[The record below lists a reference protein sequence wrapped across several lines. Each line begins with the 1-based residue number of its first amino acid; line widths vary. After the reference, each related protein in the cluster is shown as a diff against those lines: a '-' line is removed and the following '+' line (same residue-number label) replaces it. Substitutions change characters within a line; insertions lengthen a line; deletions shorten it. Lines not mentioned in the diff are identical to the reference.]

1 MVPHLLPIDFGN
13 ANSAYSFDGVDD
25 NISIADNAVFNF
37 TSYSISVWFKYN
49 APGTAGKSIWS
60 LISKNAVGNGF
71 DDAFHMWVNATT
83 KELGGRVGNG
93 SLEFYL
99 GNPPAVDNGQW
110 HQSILV
116 FDNSNNVVNLY
127 LDGVLISSVVN
138 TSNPFNNGSNIKIG
152 FWEAF
157 NNYFNGYI
165 DDIKIYNTALTP
177 SQVAAEYTSS
187 SLVASYPFTG
197 NANDAVG
204 TNNGT
209 VNGATL
215 TTDRFGNAN
224 SAYSFD
230 GVDDFIGIGSLN
242 FATNDYT
249 ISYWV
254 NVNTNNADIAVVSGN
269 DPAAL
274 NQTFIMSGFSGGVGR
289 FLHRNPSGA
298 TGGVNLAGIQ
308 ALTLGQWKFITCIKQ
323 GTTLTYYVN
332 GVADNTITDVA
343 ATNISSA
350 ISLEFGRLMSSAF
363 TPIYHLNGKIDE
375 VKIYNTALSA
385 AQVLADYTN
394 ATQITLPIA
403 VLSGGTQGTCNS
415 ANSNNMNGGTATGVG
430 CGGGGAGY
438 WGGHGGAG
446 YFGGG
451 GGGAAGLNAP
461 NRIGGDGGS
470 GAIAMALANSGGT
483 ILSNIFL
490 VSGNSFTI
498 PIGVSQVKV
507 FAIGAGG
514 GGAGATSADGTSGGG
529 GAAGGIA
536 YKKYTVTPGDV
547 MTYEIGIG
555 GIGGIDANNGSA
567 GTNTTATINGVSI
580 LGNGGTGGYYNNGVD
595 ALGGNFSGGDGGA
608 VGGSG
613 KGISGD
619 NGGGAGGGIAGGYN
633 ASVTCSGGVGA
644 DAQNIDI
651 LFGILSN
658 TATNI
663 DNLPNLIAYY
673 KFNNTSADSSG
684 NNLHG
689 TIIGSPT
696 FTVDRNGNANSA
708 ISFNG
713 NTANRIEVDDN
724 ILLHTPSI
732 TIGAWV
738 KFNSLGSIKTIVDK
752 PLGSNVSDSWHFGTE
767 NGNFSCWHFNST
779 NTYPYTQ
786 VTSAINTNQW
796 YYVVNTFDDVSKQH
810 KLYVD
815 GLLKATNTFNSTIGY
830 DNSKLYIG
838 AAIENGGLNFPM
850 DGEIDEVKIYGSAL
864 TASQILDE
872 FENEVVAN
880 KPGSGDGISLDGS
893 NDYVQLPSVL
903 DGATQFTVDFWI
915 KTAENRSSG
924 TYWQKPSI
932 LGNGNPSGPDGDFG
946 ISTSNGFIGVWHGF
960 CCGDQ
965 SFETT
970 KAINDNQ
977 WHHVAAVNDGSN
989 VVLFVDGIQQAGS
1002 IPTGG
1007 GALQNAARPWRLGMI
1022 NSCCSGD
1029 TPHQGTLDEFR
1040 IWNTHLTQTQIRD
1053 RMCKKIVNTDAL
1065 YSNLSAYY
1073 NFNEKIGSTVFD
1085 GSANSNTATLH
1096 NGASRITSGA
1106 PIGNT
1111 SSHDYSGASASVNLA
1126 NPTRGDDVTITLTS
1140 GSAQGVQVY
1149 NVNEAPNSRSGV
1161 EGLETNDGYFGTFIV
1176 GGTSPTFN
1184 TVYNYDGISSIS
1196 DENALSLFSRND
1208 NSTNSWLGESATL
1221 NATANTLTKN
1231 AISATQKEFI
1241 IGANDPGNISSN
1253 QSSCAATIPNPLT
1266 GTSAYNGALGVTYQW
1281 QDSSVNATWQNISGA
1296 TNTSPL
1302 ILPLAST
1309 PKYYRRLATLGSLTL
1324 SSNIVFL
1331 DIKDA
1336 IALNI
1341 IPTNQWNLYAYE
1353 GTSVDS
1359 VNVTYKGSYTRN
1371 TLGVNTI
1378 TDYGSGNNPSTASG
1392 YAGCSMTT
1400 PNNTYSLYAIRKG
1413 FPTGSYALNIPQ
1425 HDDELKIYK
1434 DGILLT
1440 SAACCNNMGSQYF
1453 TLTTLDANSVIECR
1467 MTNSGGGPGHMVVD
1481 IFLQNLTGGTIGS
1494 NQTNCTAFTPSL
1506 LSNNHPAYGGASTTI
1521 LYQWQMSND
1530 NINYTNISGATSL
1543 TYQPSVV
1550 NNDTYFRRKAMN
1562 ANNEEAFSNVVLMDI
1577 NGPTFYADLDGDGF
1591 GDPTN
1596 VLMACSLPSGYTTD
1610 NTDCNDNS
1618 AIEHPGQ
1625 VWYLDADGDG
1635 YGIGSSLV
1643 QCNRPTNRYLAS
1655 ELIALNGDCND
1666 NHAHIH
1672 PGAQYLTFTGAP
1684 NYTNQIC
1691 FPLTGDSYTNFR
1703 YEVMYFNI
1711 YNEMPE
1717 NGAPRLSVDL
1727 NQDFI
1732 LDAYDKR
1739 LSMQPEDVNDTNTSD
1754 GKKYFLIVNGIQ
1766 PSIPIQSYVSPH
1778 LINCDYFGPFLNV
1791 PQVFSYPNLR
1801 VLAKDIS
1808 FSNYN
1813 PDVSSSVTVTA
1824 HITNPSDFDALNI
1837 PIRLVNQFDTTQQFP
1852 IQIASYIPAHNAIDI
1867 TWTITTPALSGLCP
1881 MKVVVDYGNTLNET
1895 NENDNTAIRGFINGT
1910 GSLQGGISVTSA
1922 VSPKTI
1928 IVNNGNAVNATIIG
1942 HAGYTGLAMTL
1953 NDINVPGAE
1962 VQCTIVE
1969 TGLTFNGT
1977 TDANGNFS
1985 ISFEAPIGAGTYHV
1999 MGTVSD
2005 FTWSGAMEPDSN
2017 EFTVV
2022 PNTVLST
2029 MQPDI
2034 TFFTANESNSLL
2046 LAGDVMKIKYGSLN
2060 QGTIASTQA
2069 HKIKLTITGPSGF
2082 LVIDSFMA
2090 PTLLVGEFSSL
2101 DSIVTS
2107 PLTVGDYY
2115 VSITTDADDEISE
2128 SDEANNSNSF
2138 VLQVQPANVDLLAT
2152 ASSTATP
2159 VICSNQVLLTTTIK
2173 NQGTI
2178 ATSSSTTA
2186 TVAIMNN
2193 STTIASI
2200 TENIPVI
2207 QGGSEYQ
2214 FGHTF
2219 SIPFLPASYSIV
2231 VNIDN
2236 NNTIAESNET
2246 NNVNQFQLS
2255 IDTCKPDLLLADFC
2269 NNVNIASSSPDY
2281 SGTVTLNAT
2290 IRNEGTRSL
2299 NTPVTVRFHFS
2310 NGSYVD
2316 ALYTQPILPQET
2328 AMISVPASIPSN
2340 ASSISVEIDPLN
2352 VIDETNNSNNT
2363 SASSNLGWDIAPEI
2377 TGCSNGIA
2385 AYNYHTGGFIHLYAH
2400 IRSLNLYKQ
2409 DSVTVNFKISGPG
2422 ITGQLDMGNAKL
2434 YNVVPTCLCPV
2445 IAAIPSVYLISQQG
2459 TYHVYVTVDP
2469 NNAIAETNEA
2479 NNIIDIPIVV
2489 QDLPDMKMQSSYI
2502 NPSSLNPI
2510 VGQSITTEI
2519 TYENTAYGNIN
2530 DVMKLKLLIDNVV
2543 VDSISNAS
2551 GLVQNGTTTI
2561 AFTTPWSSMQPGVH
2575 LIKAMIDADNTIAET
2590 DENNNIAVRPIIV
2603 GDAANMYFDSLGSV
2617 NLYPALHD
2625 SALIYAKITN
2635 NGTLTCNSLV
2645 TFYFLNDFNDT
2656 LQIRS
2661 QPITL
2666 NGNSDQILQFKW
2678 KVLDEKTVVYAA
2690 ITNSSVQEFD
2700 YTDNR
2705 ASFAFGKMKL
2715 ITESLPACFDNNKGT
2730 LTAHILGGNPPFTY
2744 SWSNGDV
2751 QSTLLAPAGTYNVT
2765 VLDATGQQVD
2775 GMDSIKACTG
2785 TLVKATCFLQ
2795 GYYAANGI
2803 MESVLNHYGI
2813 ICPTVYTDTITIELH
2828 DNSPGYALSSS
2839 SQAILHSNGMVYGEF
2854 PLSEIGSSKYVV
2866 IKHRSSLETWS
2877 AAPVHHECASRNLRF
2892 FSTAASQ
2899 AFGDNQTRSMSRVC
2913 ICHVYR

>member
-1 MVPHLLPIDFGN
+1 MKKYLLTISLILMKFLAMAQTPNPI
-13 ANSAYSFDGVDD
+13 ASYSF
-25 NISIADNAVFNF
+25 S
-37 TSYSISVWFKYN
+37 
-49 APGTAGKSIWS
+49 
-60 LISKNAVGNGF
+60 
-71 DDAFHMWVNATT
+71 
-83 KELGGRVGNG
+83 
-93 SLEFYL
+93 
-99 GNPPAVDNGQW
+99 
-110 HQSILV
+110 
-116 FDNSNNVVNLY
+116 
-127 LDGVLISSVVN
+127 
-138 TSNPFNNGSNIKIG
+138 
-152 FWEAF
+152 
-157 NNYFNGYI
+157 
-165 DDIKIYNTALTP
+165 
-177 SQVAAEYTSS
+177 
-187 SLVASYPFTG
+187 G

-204 TNNGT
+204 SNHGT
-209 VNGATL
+209 VNGASL

-254 NVNTNNADIAVVSGN
+254 NVNTTATDIAVVSGN
-269 DPAAL
+269 DPIAL
-274 NQTFIMSGFSGGVGR
+274 NQTFILSGFSGGVGR

-298 TGGVNLAGIQ
+298 TGGVNLVGNQ
-308 ALTLGQWKFITCIKQ
+308 TLTLGQWKFVTCIKQ
-323 GTTLTYYVN
+323 GTTLTYYMN
-332 GVADNTITDVA
+332 GVADNTITDAA

-350 ISLEFGRLMSSAF
+350 IFLEFGRLMSSAF
-363 TPIYHLNGKIDE
+363 APIYHLNGKIDE
-375 VKIYNTALSA
+375 VKIYNTSLTA
-385 AQVLADYTN
+385 AQVLAEYN
-394 ATQITLPIA
+394 AT
-403 VLSGGTQGTCNS
+403 
-415 ANSNNMNGGTATGVG
+415 SNN
-430 CGGGGAGY
+430 
-438 WGGHGGAG
+438 
-446 YFGGG
+446 
-451 GGGAAGLNAP
+451 GLVASYP
-461 NRIGGDGGS
+461 
-470 GAIAMALANSGGT
+470 L
-483 ILSNIFL
+483 
-490 VSGNSFTI
+490 
-498 PIGVSQVKV
+498 
-507 FAIGAGG
+507 
-514 GGAGATSADGTSGGG
+514 
-529 GAAGGIA
+529 
-536 YKKYTVTPGDV
+536 
-547 MTYEIGIG
+547 
-555 GIGGIDANNGSA
+555 NGSA
-567 GTNTTATINGVSI
+567 NDAVGTRHGTVNGASLTTDRFGNINSAYSFDGVDDVIELNHAFNGFTELTISAWVKINGANQANDWQAILSSDASGKFTHIQALVGASSNCAIYVDNNSAVLIDHPAPVLNTWYHITLVAKSGESKMYINGLEVDSETNMFSFISNTNLLRIGSGYQNGRFLNGSIDEVKIYNTALSSTQVQQEYTNTAN
-580 LGNGGTGGYYNNGVD
+580 
-595 ALGGNFSGGDGGA
+595 
-608 VGGSG
+608 
-613 KGISGD
+613 
-619 NGGGAGGGIAGGYN
+619 
-633 ASVTCSGGVGA
+633 
-644 DAQNIDI
+644 
-651 LFGILSN
+651 
-658 TATNI
+658 
-663 DNLPNLIAYY
+663 NLIAYF
-673 KFNNTSADSSG
+673 KFNNTPADSSG
-684 NNLHG
+684 NNLHA

-696 FTVDRNGNANSA
+696 FTTDRNGHANSA

-713 NTANRIEVDDN
+713 NVANRLEVDDN
-724 ILLHTPSI
+724 LLLHTPSI

-738 KFNSLGSIKTIVDK
+738 KFNSLSSIKTIVDK
-752 PLGSNVSDSWHFGTE
+752 PLGNNVSDSWHFGTE
-767 NGNFSCWHFNST
+767 NSNLSCWHFNNTST
-779 NTYPYTQ
+779 NPYSQ
-786 VTSAINTNQW
+786 VTTPINTNQW
-796 YYVVNTFDDVSKQH
+796 YYVVNTFDDASKQH

-815 GLLKATNTFNSTIGY
+815 GMLKATTTFNSTIGY
-830 DNSKLYIG
+830 DNSKMYIG
-838 AAIENGGLNFPM
+838 AAIENGGLAFAM
-850 DGEIDEVKIYGSAL
+850 DGVIDEIKIYGSAMSAL
-864 TASQILDE
+864 QIINE
-872 FENEVVAN
+872 FKNEVAAN
-880 KPGSGDGISLDGS
+880 KPGSGDGINLDGS
-893 NDYVQLPSVL
+893 TAFVQLPSIL

-915 KTAENRSSG
+915 KTTENRSSG

-932 LGNGNPSGPDGDFG
+932 VGNGNPGGPDGDFG

-977 WHHVAAVNDGSN
+977 WHHVAAVNDGTN
-989 VVLFVDGIQQAGS
+989 VILFVDGIQQTGS

-1007 GALQNAARPWRLGMI
+1007 GAIQNAARPWRLGMI

-1040 IWNTHLTQTQIRD
+1040 IWNIALTQSQIRD
-1053 RMCKKIVNTDAL
+1053 RMCKKIVGTDAL

-1073 NFNEKIGSTVFD
+1073 NFDEKIGSTVFD
-1085 GSANSNTATLH
+1085 GSANGNTATLH
-1096 NGASRITSGA
+1096 NAASRITSGA
-1106 PIGNT
+1106 PIGNF

-1161 EGLETNDGYFGTFIV
+1161 EGLETNHGYFGTFIV

-1184 TVYNYDGISSIS
+1184 TVYNYDGIPSIS

-1208 NSTNSWLGESATL
+1208 NSTIAWLGESATL
-1221 NATANTLTKN
+1221 NATTNTLAKN
-1231 AISATQKEFI
+1231 AISASQKEFI
-1241 IGANDPGNISSN
+1241 IGANDPGNISAN
-1253 QSSCAATIPNPLT
+1253 QSNCAAAIPNPLT
-1266 GTSAYNGALGVTYQW
+1266 GTIAYNGASGVTYQW
-1281 QDSSVNATWQNISGA
+1281 QDSSVNGTWQNISGA
-1296 TNTSPL
+1296 TNTSSL

-1336 IALNI
+1336 IAPNI

-1371 TLGVNTI
+1371 TLGVNTM

-1392 YAGCSMTT
+1392 YAGCSMST

-1440 SAACCNNMGSQYF
+1440 SASCCNNMGSQYF

-1481 IFLQNLTGGTIGS
+1481 IFQQNLTGGTIGS
-1494 NQTNCTAFTPSL
+1494 NQTNCAAFTPLL
-1506 LSNNHPAYGGASTTI
+1506 LSSNHPAYGGASTTI
-1521 LYQWQMSND
+1521 LYQWQKSND

-1550 NNDTYFRRKAMN
+1550 NNDTYFRRKATN
-1562 ANNEEAFSNVVLMDI
+1562 ANNEEAFSNVVMMDI
-1577 NGPTFYADLDGDGF
+1577 NGPTFYADFDGDGF

-1596 VLMACSLPSGYTTD
+1596 VVMACSLPSGYTTD
-1610 NTDCNDNS
+1610 NSDCNDNS

-1635 YGIGSSLV
+1635 YGVGSSLV
-1643 QCNRPTNRYLAS
+1643 QCTRPTNRYLAS

-1672 PGAQYLTFTGAP
+1672 PGAQYLAFTGAP

-1739 LSMQPEDVNDTNTSD
+1739 LSMQPEDVNDINTSD

-1778 LINCDYFGPFLNV
+1778 LLNCNYFGPFLNV

-1824 HITNPSDFDALNI
+1824 QITNPSDFDAVNI

-1852 IQIASYIPAHNAIDI
+1852 VQIASYIPAHNAIDI

-1985 ISFEAPIGAGTYHV
+1985 ISFQAPIGGGTYHV

-2005 FTWSGAMEPDSN
+2005 FTWSGAMVPDSN

-2046 LAGDVMKIKYGSLN
+2046 LAGDVMKIKYGSRN

-2128 SDEANNSNSF
+2128 SDEANNSNTL

-2152 ASSTATP
+2152 ASSATTS

-2193 STTIASI
+2193 LTTIASI

-2269 NNVNIASSSPDY
+2269 NNVNITSSSPDY

-2328 AMISVPASIPSN
+2328 ATISVPTNIPVN

-2363 SASSNLGWDIAPEI
+2363 SASSNLGWDLAPEI

-2385 AYNYHTGGFIHLYAH
+2385 AYSYHTGGFIHLYAH

-2469 NNAIAETNEA
+2469 NNEIAETNEA

-2543 VDSISNAS
+2543 VDSISNAT

-2625 SALIYAKITN
+2625 SALIYAKIAN
-2635 NGTLTCNSLV
+2635 NGTLTCHSLV

-2661 QPITL
+2661 QPIIL
-2666 NGNSDQILQFKW
+2666 NGNTDQVIQFKW

-2705 ASFAFGKMKL
+2705 SSFAFGKMKL

-2751 QSTLLAPAGTYNVT
+2751 QSTLLAPAGTYNVS

-2775 GMDSIKACTG
+2775 GIDSIKACTG

-2839 SQAILHSNGMVYGEF
+2839 CQAILHSNGLVYGEF

-2877 AAPVHHECASRNLRF
+2877 ATPVTITPITEYN

-2899 AFGDNQTRSMSRVC
+2899 AFGDNQLEVSSGVFAMYTGDINQDGFIDSFDFPALDSDIFDGVSG
-2913 ICHVYR
+2913 VYINTDLNGDGFVDSFDFPLFDLNSFNGVSVMMP